1 MGAARLISRTSLFL
15 FMKAE
20 CLWPKFQQM
29 LCKTAQD
36 LKIYYMILSAPSYQS
51 LKYAVFERVKRLI
64 VVQKL
69 LKIKDKPPYLS

>member
-20 CLWPKFQQM
+20 CLWPKFSTDA
-29 LCKTAQD
+29 LQD
-36 LKIYYMILSAPSYQS
+36 CTGFKNILYDINAPSYQS
-51 LKYAVFERVKRLI
+51 LKYAIFERLKRLT

-69 LKIKDKPPYLS
+69 LKIRDKPPYLS